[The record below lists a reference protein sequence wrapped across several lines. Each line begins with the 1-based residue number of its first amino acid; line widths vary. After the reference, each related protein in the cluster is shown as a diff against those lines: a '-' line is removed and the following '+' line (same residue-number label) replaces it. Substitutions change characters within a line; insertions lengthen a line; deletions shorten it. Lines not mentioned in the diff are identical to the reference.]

1 MAVFTQDLK
10 TTEELLN
17 GLATIIQTD
26 IPAYKDEITREVS
39 ALKEL
44 NGYDKVSSG
53 IELNVLINNAFDRL
67 AELTSNA
74 MNKTGYLSDEI
85 LEYSKGD
92 PNSGLDPLRLAAT
105 GGMLLLGAGEGFL
118 SDRR

>member
-1 MAVFTQDLK
+1 MAEFTQDLQ

-17 GLATIIQTD
+17 GLANIIRTD
-26 IPAYKDEITREVS
+26 IPAYKEELTKEVS

-53 IELNVLINNAFDRL
+53 IDLNVLINNAFDRL

-74 MNKTGYLSDEI
+74 MNKTGYISDETI
-85 LEYSKGD
+85 
-92 PNSGLDPLRLAAT
+92 
-105 GGMLLLGAGEGFL
+105 
-118 SDRR
+118 RRR